1 MSLSK
6 QVYEKL
12 IDQIFNNQLIPGELI
27 NRREI
32 ASKLGVSVAPTLE
45 AMLQLEVEGFLET
58 ISRKGTR
65 IRVITDEDLRGQ
77 VILRQALEC
86 QAARLYSGRAI
97 IENKTRLLRLAQEVD
112 NSVVGTRENWQSEII
127 FHRALVEL
135 ANCQALFREF
145 NKVMR
150 LNLFFSANKTTTINF
165 NTRFDQIVKSHS
177 ELVSSLQT
185 EDSDRAEKLLR
196 EHLTS
201 GLLSKYDQ

>member
-58 ISRKGTR
+58 IPRKGTR